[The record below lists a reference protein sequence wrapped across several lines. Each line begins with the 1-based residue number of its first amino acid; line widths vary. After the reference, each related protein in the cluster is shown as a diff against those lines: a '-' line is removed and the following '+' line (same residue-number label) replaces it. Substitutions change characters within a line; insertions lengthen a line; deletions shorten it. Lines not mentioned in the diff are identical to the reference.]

1 MLAVVGTCSCVL
13 GGSKTAP
20 FILGPMSSRAARRAS
35 EREGER
41 EREGEGERERERE
54 GRKAERKEGRESE
67 RAQAKQRKETERV
80 PHLSKMHQPT
90 ARQLVHRNA

>member
-1 MLAVVGTCSCVL
+1 MFAVVGTCSCVL

-20 FILGPMSSRAARRAS
+20 FILGPMSSRAAWRAS
-35 EREGER
+35 